1 MCGGRRALDFHA
13 LRVVFFSCRL
23 FKAAVEDQLQRLK
36 GEKDEREKQR
46 RQLAETQDKRDAAEL
61 SLLR

>member
-1 MCGGRRALDFHA
+1 M
-13 LRVVFFSCRL
+13 VFFSCRL